1 MYTGVVLVAFLLIK
15 IQKGALIVNDKA
27 REERNTYMREW
38 RKKNRDR
45 VREYNSS
52 YWERKSKS
60 KREEE
65 QSI

>member
-1 MYTGVVLVAFLLIK
+1 M
-15 IQKGALIVNDKA
+15 NEKA
-27 REERNTYMREW
+27 GEERNAYMRAW
-38 RKKNRDR
+38 RKKNKDR
-45 VREYNSS
+45 VKEYNSS

>member
-1 MYTGVVLVAFLLIK
+1 M
-15 IQKGALIVNDKA
+15 NEKA
-27 REERNTYMREW
+27 REKRNAYMRAW
-38 RKKNRDR
+38 RKNNKDR
-45 VREYNSS
+45 VKEYNSS

>member
-1 MYTGVVLVAFLLIK
+1 M
-15 IQKGALIVNDKA
+15 NEKA
-27 REERNTYMREW
+27 REERNAYMRAW
-38 RKKNRDR
+38 RKKNKDR
-45 VREYNSS
+45 VKEYNSS

>member
-1 MYTGVVLVAFLLIK
+1 M
-15 IQKGALIVNDKA
+15 NDKA
-27 REERNTYMREW
+27 REERNAYLRAW
-38 RKKNRDR
+38 RKKNKDR

-60 KREEE
+60 KRQEE

>member
-1 MYTGVVLVAFLLIK
+1 M
-15 IQKGALIVNDKA
+15 NDKA
-27 REERNTYMREW
+27 REERNAYMREW

-52 YWERKSKS
+52 YWERKSKN

>member
-1 MYTGVVLVAFLLIK
+1 M
-15 IQKGALIVNDKA
+15 NEKA
-27 REERNTYMREW
+27 REERNAYMRAW
-38 RKKNRDR
+38 RKKNKDR

-60 KREEE
+60 KRQEE

>member
-1 MYTGVVLVAFLLIK
+1 M
-15 IQKGALIVNDKA
+15 NDKA
-27 REERNTYMREW
+27 REERNAYMRAW

-52 YWERKSKS
+52 YLERKSKS